1 MSKQMLNKDLIAQL
15 EAALAILKT
24 LPPDMEVKGRSGVGD
39 DSGIYGTLLEV
50 EVEAPRYEG
59 DECVFNALV
68 RDENDE
74 DDEDDEDE
82 DDESN

>member
-1 MSKQMLNKDLIAQL
+1 MAKQMLNKDLIAQL

-50 EVEAPRYEG
+50 SVEAPDYDG
-59 DECVFNALV
+59 DECVLNALV

-74 DDEDDEDE
+74 DGDEGEEEDEDE
-82 DDESN
+82 